1 MAAGTVISGGFPG
14 RVAQEVQPNPK
25 CSGCLHFDGQGGRTG
40 ICTIGTKP
48 WMCGDGDAQDIGFA
62 PIARGAGKYLPDM
75 SNHSVQAREV
85 ETQFVS
91 DLYGSGSTRPVKFQ
105 EVKLNEGHSLLVKSY
120 YDRYMEMQR
129 TMCRLHQGHGQSY
142 GMAAPSNFDAQVC
155 SCSNPSTRDMAKS
168 LVPQLGNRER
178 AMLEFED
185 VVEFVEDVVRAG
197 FQRIEKAVF
206 PAGKYGKFVTSHVG
220 DKSGTGMLR
229 ESSGRMHVHFHP
241 ADGSEPVHVGT
252 SASPAYAKKLING
265 HQDRMFRDGGNPPKQ
280 LMGSD
285 EKSKDYRKPA
295 QIEAIE
301 EHRPSAGGGGSS
313 SGVPKSGLRQFL
325 AGTSEGHTLRH
336 QPSESGAVTK
346 PVKTKTGAAAL
357 SMEKALSWKHEG
369 DTMHAKAPHGT
380 YQVKQGRM
388 KQSGRAPADARHK
401 LLYSPASGGG
411 QRLLGYHPDQ
421 GSARTAARAHNGK
434 QDVRKGPYIDS
445 TAPGGPGRGGPKPGQ
460 APNVTVGPTS
470 VRHFKLRSQERN
482 TPRDVRASATPT
494 DQVKPSRQHVVDQSW
509 GGGSIPNPSPQ
520 PRRSGQGAVWSYSK
534 AEIQMPVDASPR
546 QARQAKQFADALT
559 GGSPSASRR
568 PSGGDVSPKPGVQ
581 PAGSPLKYMGMPT
594 SPRVPQ
600 DPYADPKPPKG
611 QPRVGKQSKPAA
623 SPKVPTM
630 SASGKKEER
639 SSERVSYKA
648 LDSIARLTKAL
659 DEITKA
665 EHSFSPGQL
674 VVHNPSADSNDHG
687 TIGTVGRR
695 SSGTHV
701 HFRTASGSP
710 RMIHHSEL
718 RAASN
723 ADIKHHA
730 SAVHK
735 LHGLG
740 FTG

>member
-178 AMLEFED
+178 TMLEFED
-185 VVEFVEDVVRAG
+185 IVEFVEDVVRAG

-434 QDVRKGPYIDS
+434 QS
-445 TAPGGPGRGGPKPGQ
+445 SEGGVEK
-460 APNVTVGPTS
+460 A
-470 VRHFKLRSQERN
+470 E
-482 TPRDVRASATPT
+482 
-494 DQVKPSRQHVVDQSW
+494 
-509 GGGSIPNPSPQ
+509 
-520 PRRSGQGAVWSYSK
+520 
-534 AEIQMPVDASPR
+534 AEIQMPVDYVGRDRREAATPKASSKHIEMPVDTSPR